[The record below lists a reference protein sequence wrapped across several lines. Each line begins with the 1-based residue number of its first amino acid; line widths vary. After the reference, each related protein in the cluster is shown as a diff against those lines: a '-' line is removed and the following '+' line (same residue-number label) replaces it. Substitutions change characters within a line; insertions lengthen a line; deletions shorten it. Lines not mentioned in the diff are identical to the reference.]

1 MKKQA
6 EKKEAKAGAEEMGLS
21 SFNFENRPRAG
32 ETKTPGWGQQQ
43 PELRERSAEDREQL
57 PGEA

>member
-1 MKKQA
+1 
-6 EKKEAKAGAEEMGLS
+6 MGLS
-21 SFNFENRPRAG
+21 SSNFENRPRTG

-43 PELRERSAEDREQL
+43 PELQERSAEDREQL

>member
-1 MKKQA
+1 
-6 EKKEAKAGAEEMGLS
+6 MGLS